1 MNAQRRLGIA
11 AVALLLLGLGAAGGY
26 WFAASKMSHG
36 TAPKEED
43 TAAVAQGSGQRKVLY
58 WYDPMS
64 PQQHFDKPGKSPFM
78 DMPLQPKYAD
88 EADNVG
94 GVRIDPNLIQNTGVR
109 LARAEMGRL
118 DDAVEV
124 SGSLAYNERD
134 VTIVQ
139 ARTSGIVE
147 RVYARAPNDVV
158 EEGAALADVRVP
170 EWYSA
175 QSEFIA
181 LSRSGDAT
189 LVAASRDRLVQLGMS
204 PALIAQLERT
214 GTPQPVV
221 TISFRQRGVLQEL
234 GVREGMTVM
243 QGQMLARINGLSS
256 VWLDAEVPEAQA
268 GGLAVGTSVTATLA
282 AWPNRPYSGRIAALL
297 PEVNRDA
304 RTVRVRAEISNPD
317 GNLRPGMFA
326 RVRIGGGAG
335 RETLV
340 VPSEAVISTGM
351 RQIVIVSAEGGRF
364 RPAAVKI
371 GRERNGKTE
380 VLTGLSAGEQVV
392 TSGQFLIDS
401 EASLKGVLA
410 RMEQRAAPDEAAV
423 LHQAQGQI
431 RDLTPTEITVAHG
444 PIPSLKWGAMTMS
457 FRIADPAVTQGLKTG
472 DSVRFA
478 FRQVGDEFVVERVQK
493 AEGGL

>member
-1 MNAQRRLGIA
+1 MNAQTRLGIA
-11 AVALLLLGLGAAGGY
+11 AAALLLLGLGAAGGY
-26 WFAASKMSHG
+26 WFAASKMFHG
-36 TAPKEED
+36 AAPLEQGPV
-43 TAAVAQGSGQRKVLY
+43 AALGSGQRKVLY

-88 EADNVG
+88 EADTGG
-94 GVRIDPNLIQNTGVR
+94 GVRIDPSLIQNTGVR

-118 DDAVEV
+118 EDAVEV
-124 SGSLAYNERD
+124 SGSLAYNDRD

-147 RVYARAPNDVV
+147 RVYARAPNDIV

-175 QSEFIA
+175 QAEFIA
-181 LSRSGDAT
+181 LSRSGDST
-189 LVAASRDRLVQLGMS
+189 LVAAGRDRLVQLGMP
-204 PALIAQLERT
+204 PALIGQLERT
-214 GTPQPVV
+214 GTPQPIV
-221 TISFRQRGVLQEL
+221 TIHFRRRGVLQEL

-243 QGQMLARINGLSS
+243 PGQMLARINGLSS

-268 GGLAVGTSVTATLA
+268 GGLAVGTPVTATLT
-282 AWPNRPYSGRIAALL
+282 AWPNRPYPGRIAALL
-297 PEVNRDA
+297 PEVNREA
-304 RTVRVRAEISNPD
+304 RTVRVRTEISNPD
-317 GNLRPGMFA
+317 GQLRPGMYA
-326 RVRIGGGAG
+326 RVRIGGGSG

-351 RQIVIVSAEGGRF
+351 RNVVIVSADGGRF
-364 RPAAVKI
+364 RPAEVKI
-371 GRERNGKTE
+371 GRERDGKSE
-380 VLTGLSAGEQVV
+380 ILAGLRAGEQVV

-410 RMEQRAAPDEAAV
+410 RMEQRAAPDESSA

-431 RDLTPTEITVAHG
+431 REVTPTEITVAHG

-457 FRIADPAVTQGLKTG
+457 FQIKDSALVQGMKTG

-478 FRQVGDEFVVERVQK
+478 FRQVGDEYVVEWLQK
-493 AEGGL
+493 AEGGR